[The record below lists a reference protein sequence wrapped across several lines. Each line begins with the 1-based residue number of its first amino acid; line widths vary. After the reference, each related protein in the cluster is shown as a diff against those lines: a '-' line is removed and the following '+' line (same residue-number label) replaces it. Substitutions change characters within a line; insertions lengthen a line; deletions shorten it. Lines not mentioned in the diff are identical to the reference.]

1 MPISHM
7 AIAYSLEMLIVD
19 KMGFPAHIKY
29 DGFKMPDE
37 KPFALIE
44 YRQNN
49 NEQLSKRREAIQT
62 IFRLQL
68 GIFAETSW
76 QLSEY
81 KERLRNL
88 FLFSEVPL
96 YNSDGILTDSV
107 FLFEP
112 DFNEVPMPADDL
124 TNQTNRHR
132 MYFDLEVHHV
142 FNKRRNI

>member
-1 MPISHM
+1 M
-7 AIAYSLEMLIVD
+7 AIAYSLEMFIEEKLGI
-19 KMGFPAHIKY
+19 PAHIKF
-29 DGFKMPDE
+29 DGFKMPTE

-44 YRQNN
+44 RRQNN
-49 NEQLSKRREAIQT
+49 NQQLAKQRESIQT

-68 GIFAETSW
+68 GIFAETEF

-81 KERLRNL
+81 QESLRDL
-88 FLFSEVPL
+88 FLFSEIPL
-96 YNSDGILTDSV
+96 YGTDGILSDSV

-124 TNQTNRHR
+124 SNQTNNHR